1 MEDEEEKR
9 RRRKEQKKAKK
20 ERRAKVEMEEKKE
33 KEEAAGGNIG
43 YFVMRTPSVLD
54 NSKQDDEDYRTHVQ
68 KPIKSDLGSRTI
80 SKNTQNRNPDQPLPW
95 EKNSEGRSE
104 EVKKLRERPEVTM
117 KTGDSSEEE
126 DAQFF
131 DSVSTPSQQQR
142 NKSMGVL
149 YFCPLSYL

>member
-1 MEDEEEKR
+1 MKEEK
-9 RRRKEQKKAKK
+9 EG
-20 ERRAKVEMEEKKE
+20 KKE
-33 KEEAAGGNIG
+33 KEEKAGGNIG

-80 SKNTQNRNPDQPLPW
+80 KSNNTQNRNPDQPLPW
-95 EKNSEGRSE
+95 EKDSEGRSE
-104 EVKKLRERPEVTM
+104 EVKKLRERSEVTM

-149 YFCPLSYL
+149 YFCLLSYLCTF

>member
-20 ERRAKVEMEEKKE
+20 ERRAKEEKEGKKE

-54 NSKQDDEDYRTHVQ
+54 NSKQDDEDYR

-80 SKNTQNRNPDQPLPW
+80 SNNTQNRNPDQPLPW
-95 EKNSEGRSE
+95 EKDSEGRSE
-104 EVKKLRERPEVTM
+104 EVKKLRERSEVTM

>member
-20 ERRAKVEMEEKKE
+20 EMRVKEEKKE
-33 KEEAAGGNIG
+33 KEGAAGGNIG

-80 SKNTQNRNPDQPLPW
+80 SKNTQNRNSDQPLPW
-95 EKNSEGRSE
+95 EKYSEGRSE

-149 YFCPLSYL
+149 YFCLVSYLCTF

>member
-20 ERRAKVEMEEKKE
+20 ERRVKEE

-68 KPIKSDLGSRTI
+68 KPIKSDLGTI

-95 EKNSEGRSE
+95 EKYSEGRSE

-149 YFCPLSYL
+149 YFCLL

>member
-1 MEDEEEKR
+1 MKEEK
-9 RRRKEQKKAKK
+9 
-20 ERRAKVEMEEKKE
+20 EEKKE

-95 EKNSEGRSE
+95 EKDSEGRSE
-104 EVKKLRERPEVTM
+104 EVKKLRERSEVTM

-149 YFCPLSYL
+149 YFCLLSYLCTF

>member
-1 MEDEEEKR
+1 MKEE
-9 RRRKEQKKAKK
+9 
-20 ERRAKVEMEEKKE
+20 KE

-68 KPIKSDLGSRTI
+68 KPINSDLGSRTI
-80 SKNTQNRNPDQPLPW
+80 SNNTQNRNPDQPLPW
-95 EKNSEGRSE
+95 EKDSEGRSE
-104 EVKKLRERPEVTM
+104 EVKKLREVTM

>member
-20 ERRAKVEMEEKKE
+20 ERRVKEEKE

-68 KPIKSDLGSRTI
+68 KPINSDLGSRTI
-80 SKNTQNRNPDQPLPW
+80 SNNTQNRNPDQPLPW
-95 EKNSEGRSE
+95 EKDSEGRSE
-104 EVKKLRERPEVTM
+104 EVKKLREVTM

-149 YFCPLSYL
+149 YFCLLSYLCTF